1 MCVKLLLA
9 DKFFFLLD
17 KFCFHPLCKS
27 YIGCPAYLRG
37 QRETSSVSLCVY
49 AVDLLFRSDT
59 LALYSNGPFYHQ
71 ILGEIYCIGLV
82 WLVVAYFCDKL
93 IFT

>member
-59 LALYSNGPFYHQ
+59 LALYSNGPFCHQ
-71 ILGEIYCIGLV
+71 ILGEINCIGLV